1 MQDLPENHFR
11 VSTWSFLGKYQLLL
25 LLLLLLIIIHYF
37 FFNNNN
43 NFIHNFQLRTYLNTQ
58 KQ

>member
-1 MQDLPENHFR
+1 MVRKSILRIFIFIN
-11 VSTWSFLGKYQLLL
+11 
-25 LLLLLLIIIHYF
+25 IIT
-37 FFNNNN
+37 FNKLYNNN